1 MRRANLLWLLLLTGG
16 ATTDCTVNG
25 NWDYKRT
32 ETADDGITREVYEVY
47 VPQP

>member
-1 MRRANLLWLLLLTGG
+1 MRPANLLWLLLFSGC
-16 ATTDCTVNG
+16 ATTDCTLNG

-32 ETADDGITREVYEVY
+32 ETHLDGMTRDVYEVY